1 MQSVYISKLMELA
14 EKDKNVIHVLSDSGT
29 AYDELFRREFPDQYL
44 NFGIAEE
51 EKVAAAAGL
60 ATCGKIPFLYT
71 SGAFLVY
78 RALEFIRD
86 DICYQNLNVKIAGMG
101 SGLSWSSLGPSHHT
115 TEDVGILRTIPNL
128 TIFSPSTPNQLE
140 KCMEEAYRITGPVYL
155 RIGMSKEKE
164 FFTKEDASCNYN
176 TINPGNEIVL
186 VTTGSIME
194 EVASAA
200 ELLKESGINTTI
212 ISAVKL
218 KPFDNSLFSD
228 LMSAKQ
234 IITIEEHNIYGGI
247 GSIIAEAVAER
258 NLDIKVNRIG
268 LNDVFAVSYGTIK
281 DVRRANRLDAVSISE
296 QIIKLIGE

>member
-128 TIFSPSTPNQLE
+128 AIFSPSTPNQLE

-200 ELLKESGINTTI
+200 ELLKESGINATI

-218 KPFDNSLFSD
+218 KPFGDSLFSD

-234 IITIEEHNIYGGI
+234 IITIEEHIWRYWQYH
-247 GSIIAEAVAER
+247 SR
-258 NLDIKVNRIG
+258 
-268 LNDVFAVSYGTIK
+268 SS
-281 DVRRANRLDAVSISE
+281 RRA
-296 QIIKLIGE
+296 

>member
-14 EKDKNVIHVLSDSGT
+14 EKDKNVIHMLSDSGT

-176 TINPGNEIVL
+176 IINPGNEIVL

-200 ELLKESGINTTI
+200 ELLKKSGINATI

-218 KPFDNSLFSD
+218 KPFDDSLFSD

-258 NLDIKVNRIG
+258 NLYIKVNRIG
-268 LNDVFAVSYGTIK
+268 LKDVFAVSYGTIK
-281 DVRRANRLDAVSISE
+281 DVRCANKLDAVSISGK
-296 QIIKLIGE
+296 IIKLIGE

>member
-60 ATCGKIPFLYT
+60 ATCGRIPFLYT

-115 TEDVGILRTIPNL
+115 TEDIGILRTIPNL

-164 FFTKEDASCNYN
+164 FFTKEEASCNYN
-176 TINPGNEIVL
+176 TINPGKEIVL

-200 ELLKESGINTTI
+200 ELLKESGINSTI

>member
-14 EKDKNVIHVLSDSGT
+14 EKDKNVIHMLSDSGT

-86 DICYQNLNVKIAGMG
+86 DVCYQNLNVKIAGMG

-164 FFTKEDASCNYN
+164 FFRKEDASCNYN

-200 ELLKESGINTTI
+200 ELLKESGINATI

-218 KPFDNSLFSD
+218 KPFDDSLFSD

-268 LNDVFAVSYGTIK
+268 LKDVFAVSYGTIK
-281 DVRRANRLDAVSISE
+281 DVRCANKLDAVSISE
-296 QIIKLIGE
+296 KIIKLIGE